1 MVFVDAALYTRG
13 HRLPGSFE
21 LRGAREACRDPNTFA
36 WIGLFEPTE
45 EEFSAVRAEFGLHEL
60 AVEDAIHA
68 HQRPKLEAYDGTLFA
83 VLKPARYVDPTEVVE
98 FGEILVFLDREF
110 VVVVRHG
117 EPGELAQVRAE
128 LESRPE
134 ELGSGPGAVVLEIVD
149 RVVGEYEKVLGG
161 LEQDIRQVEAD
172 VFSDARP
179 PTKRIYLLKR
189 EVLQFEQATGP
200 LLEPL
205 LGLAGGELAVIPA
218 ELGPYFRDVHDH
230 LVRVVDRIQALS
242 DLLTAILQA
251 NLTQVGI
258 QQNEDM
264 RKISAWVAI
273 AAVPTAL
280 AGIWGMNFEA
290 MPELGWRWGYPLAIA
305 AMIVICLT
313 LYRAFKKAGW
323 L

>member
-1 MVFVDAALYTRG
+1 MFVDAALYTRG
-13 HRLPGSFE
+13 YRLPGSFE
-21 LRGAREACRDPNTFA
+21 LQGSREACRDPNTFA

-45 EEFSAVRAEFGLHEL
+45 DEFEAVREEYDLHEL

-68 HQRPKLEAYDGTLFA
+68 HQRPKLESYDDTLFA
-83 VLKPARYVDPTEVVE
+83 VLKPGRYVDHVEEVE
-98 FGEILVFLDREF
+98 FGEILVFLSRDF

-117 EPGELAQVRAE
+117 APGELVQVRKA
-128 LESRPE
+128 LEGQPE
-134 ELGSGPGAVVLEIVD
+134 ELAYGPGAVMLEIVD
-149 RVVGEYEKVLGG
+149 RVVDDYERALTG

-172 VFSDARP
+172 VFSDAKA

-189 EVLQFEQATGP
+189 EVLQFEQST
-200 LLEPL
+200 EPL
-205 LGLAGGELAVIPA
+205 LAPLLDLAGDRYAVIHPD
-218 ELGPYFRDVHDH
+218 LQPYFRDVHDH

-273 AAVPTAL
+273 AAVPTLL
-280 AGIWGMNFEA
+280 AGVWGMNFDA
-290 MPELGWRWGYPLAIA
+290 MPELDWTWGYPLALGLMA
-305 AMIVICLT
+305 VICMT
-313 LYRAFKKAGW
+313 VYRRFKRAGW